1 MFITTACFFSLQ
13 NTQVHKSYENKTV
26 FIHTAH
32 TTATHLVFV
41 HYDCICLHMIFPFLI
56 SYLFDMLC
64 RNYFIWGIIIIW
76 YYFVNCFCY
85 RRFLG
90 FVIGFD
96 YSWFFLEQL
105 RVIFQRIF
113 FRNLADH
120 AAWNTNCK
128 WICRNISGN
137 DASSTDHT
145 ALADRNTTTDCNI
158 SCDPAVIA
166 NGNRSG
172 VFLIGICSILILI

>member
-64 RNYFIWGIIIIW
+64 MNYFIWGIIII
-76 YYFVNCFCY
+76 
-85 RRFLG
+85 
-90 FVIGFD
+90 
-96 YSWFFLEQL
+96 
-105 RVIFQRIF
+105 
-113 FRNLADH
+113 
-120 AAWNTNCK
+120 
-128 WICRNISGN
+128 
-137 DASSTDHT
+137 
-145 ALADRNTTTDCNI
+145 
-158 SCDPAVIA
+158 
-166 NGNRSG
+166 
-172 VFLIGICSILILI
+172 